1 MNKITTAEKFLYS
14 SSSLH
19 DMWDNTRGR
28 GEWDHKAIAKS
39 HIEFAK
45 LHVKAALKKVSK
57 NIPGFGSS
65 TDIPNWEEVEK
76 EILNAYPLEL
86 IK

>member
-1 MNKITTAEKFLYS
+1 MSEKILTAEKFLYS

-28 GEWDHKAIAKS
+28 GEWDHEAIAKS

-45 LHVKAALKKVSK
+45 IHVQKALEAASK
-57 NIPGFGSS
+57 RNGRYF
-65 TDIPNWEEVEK
+65 
-76 EILNAYPLEL
+76 ILDSYPLHN